1 MRRSEDVLPRAE
13 ERRLWGARLAAF
25 AVLLCCLP
33 AKQAQAQDVYRR
45 SSQVSGP
52 RLKPSSRVVTAS
64 ISTADVGPISGL
76 VGYGYR
82 TGRFGIG
89 FELDVGSTRDITI
102 TRIPTDDGFRIHGRI
117 PLLYRF
123 GEQSRFA
130 ADLGVAPGIRSL
142 AADDQDAIA
151 ITADSFFIGHF
162 AASDAL
168 NLHTGLLLPLALDVT
183 DDNELAS
190 FPGAGWLLGAEFGVA
205 DGFSML
211 VQGFLGAPE
220 GYGGDGSKSVL
231 EGTIALRWSLDGAPV
246 SGWIQLPSNL

>member
-1 MRRSEDVLPRAE
+1 MRGSEDVPLEAVQHGR
-13 ERRLWGARLAAF
+13 WSAAL
-25 AVLLCCLP
+25 VLLSAALCCLH
-33 AKQAQAQDVYRR
+33 AKHAEAQDVYQESSR
-45 SSQVSGP
+45 STGP

-82 TGRFGIG
+82 AGRFGIG
-89 FELDVGSTRDITI
+89 FEVDVGATRDITI
-102 TRIPTDDGFRIHGRI
+102 TRIPTDDGLRIHGRV

-123 GEQSRFA
+123 GDGARFA
-130 ADLGVAPGIRSL
+130 ADLGVAPGVRSL

-151 ITADSFFIGHF
+151 VTVDSFFIGHF
-162 AASDAL
+162 AVNDGL
-168 NLHTGLLLPLALDVT
+168 NLHTGLLLPLAVDLT

-190 FPGAGWLLGAEFGVA
+190 FPGAGWLLGAEFGVS

-211 VQGFLGAPE
+211 AQGFLGAPE